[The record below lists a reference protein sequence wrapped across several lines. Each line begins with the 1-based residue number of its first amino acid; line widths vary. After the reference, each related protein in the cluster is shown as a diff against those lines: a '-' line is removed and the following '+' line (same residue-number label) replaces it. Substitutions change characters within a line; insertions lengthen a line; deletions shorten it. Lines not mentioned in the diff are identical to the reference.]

1 MGVEIEE
8 STAEGRTV
16 TRLTD
21 PRALRA
27 YAHPVRM
34 TLMGLLR
41 TEGPLTATRAAE
53 LLGESSG
60 TCSFHLRQ
68 LAKYGLVEEADGGTG
83 REKPWRATTTSTA
96 WDPAG
101 GGTPEAA
108 AATSLLN
115 TVIAERYFEQL
126 MRWLEARPEQA
137 GRVAGGGPPR
147 RPDPLGHRGRA
158 RPISAAGCLS
168 WSMSTSSGR
177 SSPNCGRR
185 ERARSPGYT
194 WLSRT
199 TSGPGSADMVPALL
213 RERVFRRYWSASTIS
228 MFGDQISGIALPLA
242 AVLVLHAGAAQMGY
256 LTALEWLPSLL
267 FGLPAGAWIDR
278 RGRRRRTMIAADLG
292 RAALF
297 ASIPACYALHVL
309 TLPQLY
315 AVTFGAGT
323 LSILFNV
330 SDATLFVSIVAPER
344 YVDGQSLI
352 YGSRALSFVGGPSIG
367 GVLVQAL
374 SAPVAVAVDALSFL
388 GSAFFLGRIRR
399 AEPPTD
405 DGQGSVT
412 AGARFIA
419 GSALV
424 RASLI
429 AVATINFFNLMFAAL
444 YLLYAVRVLHI
455 KAGVVGVL
463 IGAAAVGALLGSVVT
478 KRIAARIG
486 VGWAYTAGCLLFTAP
501 LVLWPLAHGSHW
513 LVLAMLFA
521 AEFGSGFGVMV
532 LDISIGAIFAAV
544 IPDTLRSRVT
554 GAFQAVNYGTRPLGA
569 LLGGLLGSAIGLRP
583 ALWVATLGGMAGFV
597 LLLPTP
603 LPRYRLPA

>member
-1 MGVEIEE
+1 V
-8 STAEGRTV
+8 
-16 TRLTD
+16 
-21 PRALRA
+21 
-27 YAHPVRM
+27 
-34 TLMGLLR
+34 
-41 TEGPLTATRAAE
+41 
-53 LLGESSG
+53 
-60 TCSFHLRQ
+60 
-68 LAKYGLVEEADGGTG
+68 
-83 REKPWRATTTSTA
+83 
-96 WDPAG
+96 
-101 GGTPEAA
+101 
-108 AATSLLN
+108 
-115 TVIAERYFEQL
+115 
-126 MRWLEARPEQA
+126 
-137 GRVAGGGPPR
+137 
-147 RPDPLGHRGRA
+147 
-158 RPISAAGCLS
+158 
-168 WSMSTSSGR
+168 
-177 SSPNCGRR
+177 
-185 ERARSPGYT
+185 
-194 WLSRT
+194 
-199 TSGPGSADMVPALL
+199 
-213 RERVFRRYWSASTIS
+213 
-228 MFGDQISGIALPLA
+228 ALPLA
-242 AVLVLHAGAAQMGY
+242 AVLVLRAGAAQMGY

-267 FGLPAGAWIDR
+267 FGLPAGAWVDR

-315 AVTFGAGT
+315 LVTFGAGM
-323 LSILFNV
+323 LSIVFNV

-374 SAPVAVAVDALSFL
+374 SAPVAVAANALSFL
-388 GSAFFLGRIRR
+388 GSAFFLGRIRPD
-399 AEPPTD
+399 EPPTD
-405 DGQGSVT
+405 DGRGSVT

-455 KAGVVGVL
+455 KAGAVGVL
-463 IGAAAVGALLGSVVT
+463 IGAAAVGALLGSAVT

-501 LVLWPLAHGSHW
+501 LVLWPLAHGRHW
-513 LVLAMLFA
+513 LVLGTLFA
-521 AEFGSGFGVMV
+521 AEFVSGFGVMV

-583 ALWVATLGGMAGFV
+583 ALWVAALGGVTGFA